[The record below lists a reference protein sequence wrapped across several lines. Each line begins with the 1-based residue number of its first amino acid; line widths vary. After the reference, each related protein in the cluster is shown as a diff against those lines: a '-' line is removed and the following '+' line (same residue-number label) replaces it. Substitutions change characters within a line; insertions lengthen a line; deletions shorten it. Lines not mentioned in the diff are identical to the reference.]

1 MTAAQEVRA
10 SPWGRLRRQ
19 SGNVTSPDI
28 LSTNRQVL
36 KVENCIFSFQ
46 FYDGRFGLHL
56 TCGKLKTE
64 NSSTPIWARESFGEV
79 VEGEVAVGEHL
90 SEEDDLACVR
100 REVFDDVEDR
110 GEHGHVEAL
119 YATPFEED

>member
-10 SPWGRLRRQ
+10 SPRGRLRRQ

-28 LSTNRQVL
+28 LSTNRRVL
-36 KVENCIFSFQ
+36 KVENCIFSSQ

-64 NSSTPIWARESFGEV
+64 NSTAPVRARESFGEV

-90 SEEDDLACVR
+90 RQKDYLAGVR
-100 REVFDDVEDR
+100 REVFDDVEDC

-119 YATPFEED
+119 YSSPFE